1 MKKIL
6 KEIKKNKK
14 IIFCFCITLALLA
27 LFLCFSNSSYALSN
41 PEYYSADD
49 KSLFESALQWFM
61 QKILGL
67 GVGVL
72 GKAISPL
79 INLVNVIIFSAL
91 YSIAMAGGATN
102 GLKFPFP
109 DQIVFNGI
117 PMLDP
122 NFINPTNDAKAIV
135 NIMSSTIQKLYYS
148 FFSLAGTVF
157 VLAAVI
163 IGIKLAFSSIA
174 SEKAQYKDAIKHW
187 LTGLAALFLMHF
199 ILAGMFAIN
208 EQVCISAS
216 KLCNKVSIKIDFID
230 DVTSVG
236 STIKGAISTV
246 AGWFSDDAA
255 NAINDSTKINVSG
268 YGGVLLKFVL
278 RGLLKSDIIY
288 SIGLSIMLGQTF
300 TLLMM
305 YFKRVFYCII
315 LGMIAPLVVAMD
327 TIQKVVTGRDSGV
340 LKNWF
345 QNMIAIIFNQSFQ
358 AIFMCISVLII
369 GKFSGNDDSSD
380 IIIALISVVTLN
392 AIMKF
397 DKLFKEILGIKDSK
411 IMGGFN
417 ENAMRSFAA
426 IKSGM
431 ALAKRSAEPFAN
443 RAEARRRYNVAAKKR
458 EKALKSLSE
467 LGSGAKTNSS
477 SSGIVNNF
485 NGGSAS
491 NTLSNGTNSVN
502 ANGIG
507 GVSGGNLQMIEA
519 MNNLSRALDKNT
531 SSKEE
536 EKREKLTA
544 DLAEAEGEMAKARAD
559 QKAESLKAFTR
570 FGTTLGSLGF
580 GMGATNNLGDAVSVG
595 NLVDMPMD
603 KMTDR
608 AVNRGVYGNTAR
620 KIDSNRDQLID
631 KYVKSGISHDAAA
644 KAVDTAISNINSQI
658 PEALGKAMVN
668 TSLDAIK
675 ATGDVIS
682 RKGKKYSKEV
692 QKKLYS
698 SDNIDN
704 I

>member
-315 LGMIAPLVVAMD
+315 LGMVAPLVVAMD